1 VARRI
6 AGPYHHHCEGEA
18 DRSGGRRPRRGAIQ
32 AAGAEAPPRSG
43 PESVTRSTATILF
56 TDLVGSTE
64 LRGRLGEEVTEDLRR
79 RHDRLLTEAV
89 EAHSG
94 RVVKGLG
101 DGIMATFAGASD
113 AVRAAVE
120 IQQAID
126 RLNRSGKVPVPLSVR
141 VGLSAGDV
149 TFEDDDVHG
158 APVIEASRLCGT
170 ALGDEILASEVVR
183 WLGGA
188 QGSPSLTPVGSLELK
203 GLAAPVPAVRVEW
216 EPTPVSEIPMPPLL
230 TDVGRIFVGRDAELE
245 RLTQF
250 WKEAAAGERRV
261 ALLAGEP
268 GVGKTR
274 LAAEVAIRVHEEGG
288 VVLAGRCDE
297 GLGVPYQPFVEA
309 LRHFV
314 DHTPPA
320 ELRERLGRYGGEL
333 TRLMPEVAERVPE
346 LPAPLQSDPET
357 ERFRLFDAVAA
368 WLTAASAED
377 PLLLVVDDLQWAA
390 KPSLLLLRHVVR
402 SPEPG
407 RVFVVGTY
415 RDTELTYDHPLVD
428 VLADLRRREGVERV
442 SLSGLD
448 SVGVAA
454 FVEQA
459 AGRALGEEDLA
470 LARAIH
476 DETEGNPFFVREV
489 LRHLA
494 ETGAIKREEG
504 RWGTS
509 LSVAEVGIPEGIR
522 EVIGRRLA
530 RLSGETNRALRL
542 ASVAGTDFE
551 VSIIGRAGDMDE
563 DDVLVTLE
571 EAAAARL
578 VIEEPGGGR
587 YRFAHALVRDTLYEA
602 LSATRRSTLHR
613 RIGEAIEAI
622 HAAALDDHL
631 PALAHHWG
639 RASAVAAATPK
650 AVDYAARAGHR
661 ALAQLAHDE
670 AVAYYRQALERL
682 TATEGPVD
690 EDARLELV
698 VSLGEAEH
706 RAGDPAQRETLLR
719 AAELARRRGNAPA
732 LARAALAGTRGILPT
747 SVGWVDQEK
756 VAVLEAAV
764 EAVGEGDPA
773 ARSRLLATLGVE
785 LVFGTD
791 WRRCLPLSDEAL
803 SLARSLG
810 DPETLARVLMARNFP
825 TCAPGLLQERL
836 ANTAELLEVVKQVAD
851 PALVAEAHLFRSRT
865 AFEAGQVAEADR
877 CITVADELSAG
888 VGQPALRWRVRYI
901 QGARAV
907 AAGRCADA
915 ERLLVESRELGRLT
929 GQPDADLLF
938 ARQQVC
944 LRLAQYRVDTKTLTN
959 MEALGTVPLDDSASA
974 RLACEL
980 GRREQATAALEH
992 FAATPLRTD
1001 LYWLP
1006 AMLNWAAVASGLGL
1020 AGPAAVIERELRPYA
1035 DLPVAMTALPML
1047 SVAHHLGLLSFT
1059 LGHLQT
1065 AEEDF
1070 LAAEAI
1076 HERIGAPAW
1085 LAASRLERA
1094 RVLIARQQSGDAE
1107 RALDL
1112 AGQALATARQLGL
1125 GGLERQA
1132 VTLLQECP

>member
-1 VARRI
+1 VA
-6 AGPYHHHCEGEA
+6 
-18 DRSGGRRPRRGAIQ
+18 
-32 AAGAEAPPRSG
+32 
-43 PESVTRSTATILF
+43 
-56 TDLVGSTE
+56 
-64 LRGRLGEEVTEDLRR
+64 
-79 RHDRLLTEAV
+79 
-89 EAHSG
+89 
-94 RVVKGLG
+94 
-101 DGIMATFAGASD
+101 
-113 AVRAAVE
+113 AAVAV
-120 IQQAID
+120 QQGID
-126 RLNRSGKVPVPLSVR
+126 RLNRTGKAPVPLAVR

-149 TFEDDDVHG
+149 AFEGDDVHG
-158 APVIEASRLCGT
+158 TPVVEASRLCAAADG
-170 ALGDEILASEVVR
+170 GEVVIADVVR
-183 WLGGA
+183 VLAGLPDQDVRDRGR
-188 QGSPSLTPVGSLELK
+188 LELK
-203 GLAAPVPAVRVEW
+203 GLQKPVAAWAVAW
-216 EPTPVSEIPMPPLL
+216 ESAAVSAIPMPALL
-230 TDVGRIFVGRDAELE
+230 TDVGRIFIGRDAELE
-245 RLTQF
+245 RLGQL

-274 LAAEVAIRVHEEGG
+274 LAAEIAIRVHDEGG
-288 VVLAGRCDE
+288 LVLGGRCDE
-297 GLGVPYQPFVEA
+297 DLGVPYQPVVEA

-320 ELRERLGRYGGEL
+320 ELRQRLGRYGGEL

-346 LPAPLQSDPET
+346 LSAPLQSDPET

-390 KPSLLLLRHVVR
+390 KPSLLLLRHVIR
-402 SPEPG
+402 SPAPG

-428 VLADLRRREGVERV
+428 LLADLRRQEGVERL
-442 SLSGLD
+442 SLFGLD
-448 SVGVAA
+448 SVGVATY
-454 FVEQA
+454 VEQA
-459 AGRALGEEDLA
+459 AGRALAEEDLA

-476 DETEGNPFFVREV
+476 DETQGNPFFVREV

-494 ETGAIKREEG
+494 ETGAITREKG
-504 RWGTS
+504 RWAS
-509 LSVAEVGIPEGIR
+509 LSVTEVGIPEGIR

-530 RLSGETNRALRL
+530 RLSEETNRALRL

-551 VSIIGRAGDMDE
+551 LSIIGRAGDMDE
-563 DDVLVTLE
+563 DDVLATLE
-571 EAAAARL
+571 EATAARL
-578 VIEEPGGGR
+578 VIEEPAGGR

-613 RIGEAIEAI
+613 RIGEAIEAT

-639 RASAVAAATPK
+639 RAPVMAAATPK
-650 AVDYAARAGHR
+650 AVDYATRAGHR

-670 AVAYYRQALERL
+670 AVAYYRQALELL

-690 EDARLELV
+690 EDARLELL

-719 AAELARRRGNAPA
+719 AAELARRQGNAPA

-803 SLARSLG
+803 ALARSLG

-825 TCAPGLLQERL
+825 TCAPGWLQERL
-836 ANTAELLEVVKQVAD
+836 ANTAELLEVVERVAD

-877 CITVADELSAG
+877 CITVADELSVG

-907 AAGRCADA
+907 AAGRWSDA

-944 LRLAQYRVDTKTLTN
+944 LRLAQYRVDTETLTS
-959 MEALGTVPLDDSASA
+959 MEALGTLPLDDSASA
-974 RLACEL
+974 RVACAL
-980 GRREQATAALEH
+980 GRREQATAALEN
-992 FAATPLRTD
+992 FVATPLRTD

-1006 AMLNWAAVASGLGL
+1006 AMLNWAAVAFGLGL
-1020 AGPAAVIERELRPYA
+1020 AGPAAVIEGELRPFA
-1035 DLPVAMTALPML
+1035 DLPLAMTALPTL
-1047 SVAHHLGLLSFT
+1047 SVAHHLGLLSAT
-1059 LGHLQT
+1059 LGRLEQ

-1076 HERIGAPAW
+1076 HERIGAPAS

-1094 RVLIARQQSGDAE
+1094 RVLIARQQPGDAE

-1132 VTLLQECP
+1132 VALLQECP